1 MKKRTGILKLLLVLA
16 LVLGLT
22 ATAFADGTGSITIS
36 KAVVDREYTIYQIL
50 TLESYD
56 AAADTYAYK
65 AADAAWSTFLN
76 SEGIKGVYVN
86 VDAQGYVT
94 WVKDKTTGKAA
105 DAAAFAKLAQAFA
118 ANPQNSVTAQGTKT
132 AESTTVKFEGLALGY
147 YLVDSNQGVLC
158 SLSTTNP
165 DAAMEE
171 KNGVP
176 SSEKEVQE
184 DSGNTY
190 GHVNDA
196 DIGQVVGFRNT
207 IVTQPGAEHYV
218 FHDEMSQGLT
228 FGGSVTVTLNG
239 AAVADTN
246 YTLKKENLDD
256 ECTFEVIFTQS
267 FCNTL
272 PKDGKLS
279 ISYSATVNDQ
289 AVVAGDGNPNKSWL
303 KYGENG
309 KFNTEP
315 STTRTY
321 TWGMDVLK
329 YANGV
334 EADTLEGVKFVLLNA
349 NKTKV
354 ATVVN
359 GKLTGWTAVPAEGA
373 AWPANT
379 ELTTDAKGEISID
392 GLDADHYYLRET
404 EGKPGFNK
412 LADDI
417 LVTIT
422 GTVSQDAKTMT
433 YIRPK
438 EKVNNQSGTLLPSTG
453 GAGTTAFYA
462 VGSILAAGAAVLL
475 VTKKRME
482 A

>member
-1 MKKRTGILKLLLVLA
+1 MKKRYGILKLLLVLA

-22 ATAFADGTGSITIS
+22 ATAFADGTGSITIG
-36 KAVVDREYTIYQIL
+36 KAVAGREYTIYRIL

-56 AAADTYAYK
+56 AAADTYAYQ
-65 AADAAWSTFLN
+65 AADAAWSVFLN
-76 SEGIKGVYVN
+76 SKGIKDVYVN

-94 WVKDKTTGKAA
+94 WVKDKATEES
-105 DAAAFAKLAQAFA
+105 AAAFAKLAQAFA
-118 ANPQNSVTAQGTKT
+118 ADPQNNVTSQGTEK
-132 AESTTVKFEGLALGY
+132 AKSATVKFEGLALGY

-158 SLSTTNP
+158 SLDTTNP

-176 SSEKEVQE
+176 SSGKEVQE
-184 DSGNTY
+184 DSSNTY

-196 DIGQVVGFRNT
+196 DIGQVVSFRNT
-207 IVTQPGAEHYV
+207 VVTQPGAERYV
-218 FHDEMSQGLT
+218 FHDEMSKGLT
-228 FGGSVTVTLNG
+228 FGGSVTVTLDG
-239 AAVADTN
+239 VAVSSTD
-246 YTLKKENLDD
+246 YTLKKEDQDD
-256 ECTFEVIFTQS
+256 ECTFEVIFTQN
-267 FCNTL
+267 FCDTL
-272 PKDGKLS
+272 PENGELI
-279 ISYSATVNDQ
+279 ISYSAVVNEQ
-289 AVVAGDGNPNKSWL
+289 AVVADGGNPNKSWL
-303 KYGENG
+303 NYGENG
-309 KFNTEP
+309 KFGTEP

-334 EADTLEGVKFVLLNA
+334 EANTLEGVKFVLLNSD
-349 NKTKV
+349 KTKV
-354 ATVVN
+354 AAVVD
-359 GKLTGWTAVPAEGA
+359 GKLTGWMAVPAEGA

-379 ELTTDAKGEISID
+379 ELQTDAKGEISIN
-392 GLDADHYYLRET
+392 GLDADRYYLRET
-404 EGKPGFNK
+404 EGKPGYNK

-422 GTVSQDAKTMT
+422 GTISQDGKTMT

-462 VGSILAAGAAVLL
+462 VGGILAAGAAVLL